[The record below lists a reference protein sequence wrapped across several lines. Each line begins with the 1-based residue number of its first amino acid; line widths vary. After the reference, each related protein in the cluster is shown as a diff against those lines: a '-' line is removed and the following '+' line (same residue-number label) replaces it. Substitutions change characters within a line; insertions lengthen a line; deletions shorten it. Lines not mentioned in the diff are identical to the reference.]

1 MGSLSFFGPAQ
12 RGQSGNLVM
21 TTEADLVTRADRLA
35 ARAHAEQRRKYTDD
49 PYIVHPRAVAAI
61 VATVPHTQDMLAAA
75 LLHDVLEDT
84 SLTLAELEA
93 QVGSAVAGLVL
104 ELTDQIGL
112 DRGNRA
118 TRKRLE
124 AERLATVSA
133 EAQTIKLADL
143 IDNLRSI
150 VAHDRG
156 FAPVYI
162 AEKEQLLALLTKAD
176 NSLRALAAQQTALA
190 RAATRLS
197 D

>member
-1 MGSLSFFGPAQ
+1 
-12 RGQSGNLVM
+12 M
-21 TTEADLVTRADRLA
+21 TTTKAELLKRADRLA
-35 ARAHAEQRRKYTDD
+35 ERAHAEQRRKYTNA

-84 SLTLAELEA
+84 AVTFAELDAE
-93 QVGSAVAGLVL
+93 VGSAVAGLVL
-104 ELTDQIGL
+104 ELTDQIAL

-133 EAQTIKLADL
+133 HAQTIKLADL

-150 VAHDRG
+150 VEHDPR
-156 FAPVYI
+156 FAQVYV
-162 AEKEQLLALLTKAD
+162 AEKEQLLALLTRSD
-176 NSLRALAAQQTALA
+176 HGLRNLAAQELGLA
-190 RAATRLS
+190 RALTQSS